1 MLVDGLVL
9 DAKGILLLSSKVKK
23 GSVLLRA
30 FEYSV
35 YTDPLGPPLS
45 ECRVGSGVGQEY
57 AFLTSSQVVS
67 VLRCMDYIYNHKD
80 PEQWFSTLAAHENH
94 MEEFATDSDSDFIGL
109 EWDPDA
115 DVFKIP
121 L

>member
-1 MLVDGLVL
+1 MP
-9 DAKGILLLSSKVKK
+9 KEFSFSSKVKE

-35 YTDPLGPPLS
+35 HTDPLGPSLS
-45 ECRVGSGVGQEY
+45 ECRVRSGVGQEY
-57 AFLTSSQVVS
+57 AFLTSSRAVS
-67 VLRCMDYIYNHKD
+67 VLWCMDYIYNRKD
-80 PEQWFSTLAAHENH
+80 PQQWFSTLAAHENH
-94 MEEFATDSDSDFIGL
+94 MLEFAEDSDSDFIGL
-109 EWDPDA
+109 ERDPDA